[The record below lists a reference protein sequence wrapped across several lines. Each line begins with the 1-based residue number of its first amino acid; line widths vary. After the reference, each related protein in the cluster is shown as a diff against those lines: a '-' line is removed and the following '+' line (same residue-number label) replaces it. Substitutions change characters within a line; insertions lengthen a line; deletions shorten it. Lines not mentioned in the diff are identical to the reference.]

1 MLACVRTSFL
11 SVAEL
16 YFTEGIDCILFV
28 CFRCLRLLL
37 CSDCL
42 ASLLK
47 PPSVTGAATSHRPFG
62 SSAGWESLLV
72 FLKAVLS
79 LATLLT
85 LAALSAPHLYFQTWK
100 CPALCP
106 VSHLPLCFP
115 APSSLLPAVPSALW
129 HEGWLPCGV
138 CTLGWLLPPS
148 VDVLSLLLQ
157 LPPHR
162 LLMFLLPL
170 PPHRITCY
178 LCVCFS
184 RSSSSSPTRCT
195 WPLCWSSSFLS
206 RWPLP
211 SLVWVTISFLALCV

>member
-1 MLACVRTSFL
+1 MRHIHAVACVGTSFL
-11 SVAEL
+11 FMAEL
-16 YFTEGIDCILFV
+16 YFTEGIDRILFV
-28 CFRCLRLLL
+28 CFGCLRLLL

-47 PPSVTGAATSHRPFG
+47 PPRDRSCYL
-62 SSAGWESLLV
+62 SSPLWV
-72 FLKAVLS
+72 FLKAGLS

-85 LAALSAPHLYFQTWK
+85 LAALSSPHLNFQTLNSLFSP
-100 CPALCP
+100 CFSPP
-106 VSHLPLCFP
+106 PLFP

-129 HEGWLPCGV
+129 REGWLLCGV

-148 VDVLSLLLQ
+148 VDALTLHLQ

-195 WPLCWSSSFLS
+195 WPRCWSSSLLS

-211 SLVWVTISFLALCV
+211 SLVWVMVSFLALCV